1 VPLRAACGNTTTRR
15 RRQLLLFF
23 FIGTCCA
30 LCVPRSKIVV
40 QQQLFE
46 KINAISF
53 MISSN
58 WGKKRTKTIFNIISI
73 LYALCMIQINKRIKS
88 NVGAAK

>member
-1 VPLRAACGNTTTRR
+1 
-15 RRQLLLFF
+15 
-23 FIGTCCA
+23 
-30 LCVPRSKIVV
+30 VPRSKTVV

-88 NVGAAK
+88 NVGAAKSFMTEGNRISFRETIIRVFVNGSKI